1 MVGISVQAF
10 MRPHTMEPLSARP
23 LSYLKMGL
31 TFGLMMSYWDYFRRT
46 MLEHVLE
53 REDKL
58 RYYKTL
64 QAVNHNLRIG
74 DEDDLSNL
82 TEYLAG
88 STTRA

>member
-1 MVGISVQAF
+1 MVGVVVQAT

-23 LSYLKMGL
+23 FAYLRTGL
-31 TFGLMMSYWDYFRRT
+31 TFGVIISYWDYFRRT

-53 REDKL
+53 REEKL

-64 QAVNHNLRIG
+64 QAVNQNLRIG

-88 STTRA
+88 STTRV